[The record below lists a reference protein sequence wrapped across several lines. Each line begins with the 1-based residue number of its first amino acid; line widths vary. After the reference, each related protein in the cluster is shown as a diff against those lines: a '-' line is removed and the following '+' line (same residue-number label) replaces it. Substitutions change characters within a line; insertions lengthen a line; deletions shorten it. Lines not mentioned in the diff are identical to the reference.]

1 MADELQGAIDR
12 LKEKLAREVQAVSA
26 TKRAINVLA
35 EEMGQDPIYPDA
47 EPENLEGV
55 GSLRPDEYYGKTL
68 GKSAQ
73 DFIRR
78 SKTACTLEQIVAGL
92 VRGGFDF
99 KLQGWTGGESDRA
112 RALAA
117 ALSKNPDVFHRLPS
131 GLWGLA
137 ENYPTAT
144 KRMDAER
151 AAKKRAT
158 KKNAKKRITRG
169 KTTSAPHGTFASD
182 QPPDEDEGEEGAA

>member
-1 MADELQGAIDR
+1 MED
-12 LKEKLAREVQAVSA
+12 LKRQVQSVSETKRMINLLA
-26 TKRAINVLA
+26 TK
-35 EEMGQDPIYPDA
+35 MGDKPPFPDA
-47 EPENLEGV
+47 EPENIEGTI
-55 GSLRPDEYYGKTL
+55 SLRPDEYYGKTL

-78 SKTACTLEQIVAGL
+78 ANTACTLEQIIAGL

-99 KLQGWTGGESDRA
+99 KLQGWTGGEGDRA

-158 KKNAKKRITRG
+158 KKGAKKRAA
-169 KTTSAPHGTFASD
+169 KTKRAPKA
-182 QPPDEDEGEEGAA
+182 QDESEEQEGAA

>member
-1 MADELQGAIDR
+1 MNDELQAAIDR
-12 LKEKLAREVQAVSA
+12 LKDDLKVKVQAVSD
-26 TKRAINVLA
+26 TKRAINMIA
-35 EEMGQDPIYPDA
+35 KTMGRDPLYPDA
-47 EPENLEGV
+47 EPESAEGT
-55 GSLRPDEYYGKTL
+55 GSIRPDEYYGKTL

-78 SKTACTLEQIVAGL
+78 SNTACTLEQIIAGL

-99 KLQGWTGGESDRA
+99 KLQGWTGGEGDRA

-158 KKNAKKRITRG
+158 KKSAKKRTARSKAKKPELSG
-169 KTTSAPHGTFASD
+169 EGG
-182 QPPDEDEGEEGAA
+182 GEERKGAA